1 MKTNDIDLT
10 GAKIL
15 VVDDQ
20 RENVDVLVG
29 ILKPHGY
36 DIRVALSG
44 AVALDLSQRFSP
56 DLILLDVMMP
66 EMDGFEMCRQL
77 KTDPNMHDT
86 PVVFLTALS
95 ELENVVKGFRVGGVD
110 YISKPFHDE
119 ELIMRVTTHL
129 KLRRALKEMQAQN
142 KVLKAEIARSEALTK
157 ERDQLA
163 DRISL
168 ISRED
173 AKRWGITGFVGQSTA
188 FKKVLSD
195 IERLQQADNTSV
207 LVTGESGTGKEL
219 VARALHFGSSRA
231 NGPFMPVNCAAIAND
246 LADSLLFGHVKGAF
260 TGAEQER
267 DGYFALADGGTLFLD
282 EIGDLPLELQAKLLR
297 TLEEKAVLP
306 VGAVQEKAVDVRV
319 VAATNSD
326 LHMAIDE
333 GSFRQDLYFRLAAFP
348 LQIPALRERR
358 DDIPLLAQHFVDL
371 FAIEMGIP
379 APEITEPAL
388 SVLGN
393 HSYPGNVR
401 ELKNAIERA
410 LIESGGLTIE
420 PQHLHLN
427 QPADV
432 VVSND
437 EALEGLSANDLPLN
451 MERAEWALIQR
462 AMAQTQ
468 GNVAKAARILGIN
481 RMKIYRR
488 LAAEENTT
496 AS

>member
-1 MKTNDIDLT
+1 
-10 GAKIL
+10 
-15 VVDDQ
+15 
-20 RENVDVLVG
+20 
-29 ILKPHGY
+29 
-36 DIRVALSG
+36 
-44 AVALDLSQRFSP
+44 
-56 DLILLDVMMP
+56 
-66 EMDGFEMCRQL
+66 
-77 KTDPNMHDT
+77 
-86 PVVFLTALS
+86 
-95 ELENVVKGFRVGGVD
+95 
-110 YISKPFHDE
+110 
-119 ELIMRVTTHL
+119 
-129 KLRRALKEMQAQN
+129 
-142 KVLKAEIARSEALTK
+142 
-157 ERDQLA
+157 
-163 DRISL
+163 
-168 ISRED
+168 
-173 AKRWGITGFVGQSTA
+173 
-188 FKKVLSD
+188 
-195 IERLQQADNTSV
+195 
-207 LVTGESGTGKEL
+207 
-219 VARALHFGSSRA
+219 
-231 NGPFMPVNCAAIAND
+231 
-246 LADSLLFGHVKGAF
+246 LFGHVKGAF